1 MTALA
6 ALGTL
11 AAVPLRIG
19 TAGLDQRVWAGVL
32 VFGFVTLALGY
43 LSFVRREFG
52 AGIVLKAGTVLLFVL
67 TLLSYFWPSR
77 PWPH

>member
-1 MTALA
+1 MNEPVL
-6 ALGTL
+6 
-11 AAVPLRIG
+11 
-19 TAGLDQRVWAGVL
+19 AGVL
-32 VFGFVTLALGY
+32 VFGIVTLALGY

-52 AGIVLKAGTVLLFVL
+52 AGIVLKAGTVLLLLL